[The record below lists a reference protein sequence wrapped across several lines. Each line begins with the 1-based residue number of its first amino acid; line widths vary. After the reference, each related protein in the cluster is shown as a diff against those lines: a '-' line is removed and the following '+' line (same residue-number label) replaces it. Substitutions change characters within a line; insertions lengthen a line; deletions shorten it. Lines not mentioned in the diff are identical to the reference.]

1 MNGTTSTP
9 IPEAQE
15 ALLLDAPA
23 VGKLLGLSAS
33 TVWRLHAAARMPRPI
48 KLGGSTRFRAD
59 EIRAWVAAGCPG
71 RGRWEMLQG
80 VAR

>member
-9 IPEAQE
+9 IPDAQ
-15 ALLLDAPA
+15 LLLDAPA

-33 TVWRLHAAARMPRPI
+33 TVWRIHARAGMPRPL
-48 KLGGSTRFRAD
+48 KLGGSTRWRAD
-59 EIRAWVAAGCPG
+59 EIRAWVTAGCPG
-71 RGRWEMLQG
+71 RGRWEMIVE